1 MPPFLQ
7 NRRKI
12 IIASI
17 VLVAILALLFTI
29 LAIKNSPQNQPVQTE
44 KISSDLQKGI
54 YKCPVS
60 RQFCNSGKD
69 ILRDKTYAGFGIDL
83 ATGSAVLASFD
94 GSITGLTITLPPQFK
109 SEKLNIIY
117 LDNKENNIRATY
129 YFKGEPLNY
138 NQLPVKEGA
147 ILGKIEAKMQYFN
160 TFLLFSIT
168 KGEIE
173 KGEKIKLTTDNF
185 I

>member
-12 IIASI
+12 IITSI

-29 LAIKNSPQNQPVQTE
+29 LAIKKRPQDQPVQTE
-44 KISSDLQKGI
+44 KISSDLQRGI
-54 YKCPVS
+54 YKCPALQ
-60 RQFCNSGKD
+60 QFCKSGKD
-69 ILRDKTYAGFGIDL
+69 ILKDKTYAGFGLDI

-94 GSITGLTITLPPQFK
+94 GSITGSIITLPTQFK
-109 SEKLNIIY
+109 NEQLNVIY
-117 LDNKENNIRATY
+117 LDNREHNIRATY

-147 ILGKIEAKMQYFN
+147 ILGKIEDKMQYFD